1 MAIQTPL
8 KATFDANNN
17 PTGLAEF
24 RDSVDT
30 ISSEIGGT
38 GLVNPIGLLY
48 GDGTGQTLKT
58 KYAPAGDIVGTDDAQ
73 TLSNKIFASPTLN
86 GEIEGNAIVTTTS
99 TLNPSQTKVMS
110 QLAIHN
116 FVAQEITNV
125 NQREIPENVSQLNN
139 DVGFITTNDIP
150 VTSVNGQTGAVTIDT
165 QNLGFANA
173 TTNLIA
179 GDYLTGGCTIETDR
193 TFNVDVGPGADQ
205 VVINSALGS
214 AAYINTGTQQAQI
227 PTNADIDSR
236 LGTAAFT
243 NLGTN
248 AGELVPFDNFGTAA
262 FVDTGTG
269 GGQVPTNADLG
280 SVAYLNTGQAA
291 GEVPTNADLGTA
303 SLRNVGLQNSNLVLY
318 EDFGQAAF
326 ANLGT
331 GPGEI
336 PTIDDFGTAATL
348 DIGSAGGQIP
358 TNGILGNAAYANTGT
373 ALGNVII
380 IDQVNGNGVG
390 KLPILDGS
398 NLINVSGGGGGGGG
412 AATVPGVA
420 TTLPTGDLGTVAYD
434 FPKIG
439 LEYGTVLKY
448 DLANDPIAGTVSF
461 DLGTV

>member
-24 RDSVDT
+24 RDSVDA
-30 ISSEIGGT
+30 ISSEVGGT
-38 GLVNPIGLLY
+38 GLINPIGLLY
-48 GDGTGQTLKT
+48 GDGTGQSLKT
-58 KYAPAGDIVGTDDAQ
+58 KYAPAGDIVGTNDAQ
-73 TLSNKIFASPTLN
+73 SLANKILEAPVLN
-86 GEIEGNAIVTTTS
+86 GEISGNAVVTTTD

-125 NQREIPENVSQLNN
+125 NQREIPENVSDLNN

-173 TTNLIA
+173 TTNIIA
-179 GDYLTGGCTIETDR
+179 GTGLTGGGTIEADR
-193 TFNVDVGPGADQ
+193 TINADIGPGADQ
-205 VVINSALGS
+205 LVINSALGS
-214 AAYINTGTQQAQI
+214 AAYINTGTQGTQI
-227 PTNADIDSR
+227 PTNADIDTR
-236 LGTAAFT
+236 LGSAAFS

-248 AGELVPFDNFGTAA
+248 AGDVVPFDSFGTAA
-262 FVDTGTG
+262 FIDSGTG
-269 GGQVPTNADLG
+269 PGQVPTNADLG
-280 SVAYLNTGQAA
+280 SVAYLNTGQAP
-291 GEVPTNADLGTA
+291 GEVPTNGDLGNA
-303 SLRNVGLQNSNLVLY
+303 SLRNVGLANGNLVLF
-318 EDFGQAAF
+318 ENLGQAAF

-331 GPGEI
+331 GAGEV

-348 DIGSAGGQIP
+348 DVGSAGGQIP

-373 ALGNVII
+373 AIGNVII
-380 IDQVNGNGVG
+380 IDQINGNGVG

-420 TTLPTGDLGTVAYD
+420 TALPTGDLGTVEYD

-448 DLANDPIAGTVSF
+448 DLANDPIAGVESY